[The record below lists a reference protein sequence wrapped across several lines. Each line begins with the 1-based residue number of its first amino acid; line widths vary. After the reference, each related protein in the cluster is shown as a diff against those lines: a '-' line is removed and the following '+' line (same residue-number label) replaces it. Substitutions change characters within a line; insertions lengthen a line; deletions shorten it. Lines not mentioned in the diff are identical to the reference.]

1 MIGRRNSSHFGYLMF
16 GLGFA
21 LFGALV
27 ARAPDYLSSVWSLA
41 FNLVGADASGADQF
55 THMAP
60 RLPDGQQRAFPTA
73 EGFGAAAKGGRG
85 GRVIFVTTTTETGD
99 GSLRACIDAE
109 GPRTCVFRISGTIT
123 LEKNSLVVR
132 NPYLTI
138 AGETAPGD
146 GIAIRNGPRQER
158 PSLEVLA
165 HDVIVRH
172 IRIRPG
178 HHEVASCCSG
188 AIGLYGKDAR
198 SIIFDHVSA
207 SWGSDETIDLEGASF
222 VTFQWC
228 FVTEPLLN
236 GGPEKQN
243 RARNML
249 LSKGGNFSV
258 HHNLF
263 ALGKF
268 RNPQIAPNADN
279 STISVVNNVLYSPAW
294 EYVVSFS
301 DRWTA
306 IRANVVGNYKIEGKI
321 EKDFRWSPRPSFQ
334 RRRARLFGLFGSQHR
349 RDLPAGSRDGRGG
362 GDRGRDARFYRVVPD
377 ASPRRQDDLGDTGL

>member
-1 MIGRRNSSHFGYLMF
+1 MLLGR
-16 GLGFA
+16 
-21 LFGALV
+21 
-27 ARAPDYLSSVWSLA
+27 D
-41 FNLVGADASGADQF
+41 
-55 THMAP
+55 
-60 RLPDGQQRAFPTA
+60 
-73 EGFGAAAKGGRG
+73 
-85 GRVIFVTTTTETGD
+85 
-99 GSLRACIDAE
+99 
-109 GPRTCVFRISGTIT
+109 
-123 LEKNSLVVR
+123 
-132 NPYLTI
+132 
-138 AGETAPGD
+138 
-146 GIAIRNGPRQER
+146 
-158 PSLEVLA
+158 
-165 HDVIVRH
+165 
-172 IRIRPG
+172 
-178 HHEVASCCSG
+178 
-188 AIGLYGKDAR
+188 GLYGKDAR

-207 SWGSDETIDLEGASF
+207 SWGSDETIDSEGASF

-321 EKDFRWSPRPSFQ
+321 ENPMVASSIFSAKEGTAFRSFWK
-334 RRRARLFGLFGSQHR
+334 
-349 RDLPAGSRDGRGG
+349 P
-362 GDRGRDARFYRVVPD
+362 
-377 ASPRRQDDLGDTGL
+377 T